1 MWSSLAII
9 AVAAAILKLE
19 APSLK
24 KRRLAKELRVFYILL
39 LSGTILSIAMLMN
52 VELPNPMRLV
62 HAVYKPLSDWY
73 TSVLK

>member
-9 AVAAAILKLE
+9 AIAAAIMKME

-24 KRRLAKELRVFYILL
+24 RKQLAKELRVFYLL
-39 LSGTILSIAMLMN
+39 LLTGTILSIAMLMH

-73 TSVLK
+73 TRVLK

>member
-1 MWSSLAII
+1 MWSSLAMI

-19 APSLK
+19 APYLK
-24 KRRLAKELRVFYILL
+24 KRQLTKELRVFYFLL